1 MAVGKNKKLGK
12 KGKSGKKKTDPFA
25 KKEWYDV
32 RAPGVFPVKVIGKTL
47 CTKTAGQRIARDS
60 LMGRIFE
67 VSLGDLKPD
76 GEDEA
81 FRKFRLKVEDVNGQN
96 CLTNFWG
103 MDLTTDKFR
112 SLVRKWQTL
121 IETHVDVKT
130 LDGYTLRLFAIGFT
144 KKRPNQTRKT
154 SYAQSSQVRQIRKKM
169 IEVVTREASSV
180 DLNGLVEKLTTES
193 IGKEI
198 ERVTQSIY
206 PLQNV
211 LIRKVKMLRSPKT
224 DAAKLLEM
232 HGGADALAA
241 ATVKQVL
248 GGGANVDM
256 GVAVDAAAPVAAAA
270 GAAAAAAAAA
280 APSAKDKKAAKKAA
294 KKDKDMDVDE
304 EAD

>member
-1 MAVGKNKKLGK
+1 
-12 KGKSGKKKTDPFA
+12 
-25 KKEWYDV
+25 
-32 RAPGVFPVKVIGKTL
+32 VKVIGKTL
-47 CTKTAGQRIARDS
+47 CTKTQGQRIARDS

-169 IEVVTREASSV
+169 IDVITREASSV
-180 DLNGLVEKLTTES
+180 DLNGLVDKLTTES

-241 ATVKQVL
+241 TAVKPVV
-248 GGGANVDM
+248 GGGASVDM
-256 GVAVDAAAPVAAAA
+256 GVAVDGAPAAA
-270 GAAAAAAAAA
+270 GAAVAAATAGTAAPAA
-280 APSAKDKKAAKKAA
+280 APSAKEKKATKKAAKKE
-294 KKDKDMDVDE
+294 KDMDIDE
-304 EAD
+304 EAE